1 MNKILIIDDSLYQR
15 RSIRKILSQKPY
27 EIQEATNGREGLEML
42 KSYRPD
48 CVILDILMP
57 DMDGLAF
64 LAVAQK
70 QGETT
75 PIIVLTA
82 DIQETTRRECQR
94 LGASAIEYKPLSPL
108 DSAKFL
114 DIVERMIQSKGKG
127 GASA

>member
-1 MNKILIIDDSLYQR
+1 MRKILIIDDSLYQR

-42 KSYRPD
+42 KSYQPD

-64 LAVAQK
+64 LATTQK

-108 DSAKFL
+108 DSEKFL
-114 DIVERMIQSKGKG
+114 EMVERIIQSKG
-127 GASA
+127 GAST

>member
-1 MNKILIIDDSLYQR
+1 MSKILIVDDSLYQR
-15 RSIRKILSQKPY
+15 RSIRKILSRKPY

-42 KSYRPD
+42 KSYQPD

-64 LAVAQK
+64 LATAQQ

-75 PIIVLTA
+75 PIVVLTA

-94 LGASAIEYKPLSPL
+94 LGAAAIEYKPLSPL
-108 DSAKFL
+108 DADTFL
-114 DIVERMIQSKGKG
+114 NMVERIIQTKG
-127 GASA
+127 GAAA